1 MSTRTDQ
8 TDYASQQILVAALLD
23 RKRFPHA
30 AQGVRLVETH
40 ISWVLL
46 AGRYAYKIK
55 KALDLGFLNFTSLEA
70 RQFYCSEEIRLNR
83 RLAPGIYLDV
93 IPIGGGADA
102 PEFGKQP
109 AIEYAVRMRRF
120 ATAREFDHLLAR
132 GKVMPQHMDDL
143 AAALAAFHGELPQ
156 AEADSVFGTPATI
169 RAAAMQNFETLLP
182 LLTTQAERDAVT
194 KLRLATA
201 NAYTACEIIFRQRRV
216 QGYVRECHGDLHLGN
231 IVLIGKQPVPFDG
244 IEFNPTLRWI
254 DVMDE
259 VAFLVMDLLHGSRP
273 DLAFRFLNAY
283 LEATGDYAGVSV
295 LHFYLAYRAG
305 VRAKV
310 SAIRA
315 FQAIP
320 DGTTDKPIGHS
331 TRPSK
336 DDSQVAGYQPDS
348 DQSVQ
353 TQALT
358 ACRNYLAL
366 ASECLAQRRP
376 ALIITHGLPGSGKS
390 TFAQVALERLQA
402 IRIRSD
408 VERKRL
414 FDMSPL
420 DDSHSRAGNDIYS
433 PDATRRTYT
442 RLHELA
448 RDLLDAGFPVIVD
461 AAFLKQDERE
471 QFQAL
476 ALGMSAP
483 FAIVSMQASPATLNA
498 RIMRRRSTAND
509 ASEADLGV
517 LQMLQTAQQP
527 LLPYEM
533 VRTVE
538 FLNDADHEGIPAD
551 AASWGRLDELLA
563 VPED

>member
-8 TDYASQQILVAALLD
+8 TDQQTLVAALLD
-23 RKRFPHA
+23 RQRFPHA
-30 AQGVRLVETH
+30 AQSVRLVETH

-55 KALDLGFLNFTSLEA
+55 KALDLGFLNFASLDA

-83 RLAPGIYLDV
+83 RLAPLIYLDV
-93 IPIGGGADA
+93 IPIGGKPDA
-102 PEFGKQP
+102 PEFGAQP

-120 ATAREFDHLLAR
+120 ATEKQLDHLLAR
-132 GKVMPQHMDDL
+132 GKIMPQHMDNL
-143 AAALAAFHGELPQ
+143 AAVLAVFHGGLPKVD
-156 AEADSVFGTPATI
+156 ADSVFGAPATI
-169 RAAAMQNFETLLP
+169 RVAAMQNFETLLS
-182 LLTTQAERDAVT
+182 LLTVQSDRDAVAE
-194 KLRLATA
+194 LRLSTA
-201 NAYTACEIIFRQRRV
+201 NACAAGEKYFVQRRA

-244 IEFNPTLRWI
+244 IEFNPSLRWI

-259 VAFLVMDLLHGSRP
+259 VAFLVMDLLHGQRP
-273 DLAFRFLNAY
+273 DLAYRFLNAY
-283 LEATGDYAGVSV
+283 LETTGDYAGVAV
-295 LHFYLAYRAG
+295 LRFYLAYRAG

-315 FQAIP
+315 
-320 DGTTDKPIGHS
+320 
-331 TRPSK
+331 
-336 DDSQVAGYQPDS
+336 YQPDHS
-348 DQSVQ
+348 QLVQ

-358 ACRNYLAL
+358 ACRNYLVL
-366 ASECLAQRRP
+366 AAECLARRRP

-390 TFAQVALERLQA
+390 TFAQAALERLQA

-414 FDMSPL
+414 FGLNPL
-420 DDSHSRAGNDIYS
+420 DDSRSRAGDGIYS
-433 PDATRRTYT
+433 ADATRRTYT

-471 QFQAL
+471 QFHAL
-476 ALGMSAP
+476 ALSLSVP
-483 FAIVSMQASPATLNA
+483 FVIVSMQASTATLNT
-498 RIMRRRSTAND
+498 RIMLRRNAASD

-517 LQMLQTAQQP
+517 LQMLQAAQQP
-527 LLPYEM
+527 LLPHEL

-538 FLNDADHEGIPAD
+538 FSNDADHGGIPAD

-563 VPED
+563 AS